1 MSFQQGLSGLN
12 GAAKSLDVIGNNIAN
27 ASTVGFK
34 GSQAQFAD
42 VYANSLNGAGG
53 NQAGIGTKVS
63 QIAQQFTQ
71 GNIESSN
78 NPLDIAINGA
88 GFFRTVAAGAT
99 QYSRNGQFSLD
110 KEGYMVNAQGAKLT
124 GYMANE
130 LGNILAGS
138 PVPLQIDTSDLKPV
152 ATTTVNTQI
161 QLDSRTVVPTATPF
175 DPTNPETY
183 NKQTPIDVY
192 DSLGNPH
199 VMSTYYVKSSPGVWD
214 VYVSNDGTEVTAL
227 AVAAAAHAPDASGD
241 AARAARDAWTNA
253 SVAAPPDPTALQTAA
268 VDYAAAARD
277 AVITA
282 MTALGMDPAGI
293 DVSAVTAA
301 ADAAGL
307 VVGTSPE
314 QIDAAIAKA
323 VNVPARPQG
332 RMTFDQFGSLVQLQQ
347 NVYDATNALTYE
359 DRKSA
364 GLTVSLPIFPRTGAE
379 GFLQITEKFT
389 DSTQYGSVTSEK
401 KSTQDGY
408 TAGNL
413 QRFSAGSDGIILGQ
427 YSNGKSQALGQVVLA
442 NFANPNGLS
451 PLGNNAWAETST
463 SGVPLVGTP
472 NSGSLGVLQS
482 SAVENSNVD
491 LTAELVNMITAQRV
505 YQANAQ
511 TIKTQDSVLQ
521 TLVNL
526 R

>member
-53 NQAGIGTKVS
+53 NQAGIGVKVS

-71 GNIESSN
+71 GNVESSN

-88 GFFRTVAAGAT
+88 GFFRTSVEGGV

-110 KEGYMVNAQGAKLT
+110 KNGFMVNAQGAKLT
-124 GYMANE
+124 GFLASTA
-130 LGNILAGS
+130 GDILAGS
-138 PVPLQIDTSDLKPV
+138 PVPLVINTADLKPV

-161 QLDSRTVVPTATPF
+161 NLDSRSKVPLNTPF
-175 DPTNPETY
+175 SATDPESY

-199 VMSTYYVKSSPGVWD
+199 VMSTFYVKSSPGVWD
-214 VYVSNDGTEVTAL
+214 VYAANDGTEVTEL
-227 AVAAAAHAPDASGD
+227 STAAAAHAATPDGD
-241 AARAARDAWTNA
+241 A
-253 SVAAPPDPTALQTAA
+253 
-268 VDYAAAARD
+268 AAAAR
-277 AVITA
+277 AVWVTESVTVPPTGNIQQAAIDYATA
-282 MTALGMDPAGI
+282 AGTAVTNAMVTLGMAADSV
-293 DVSAVTAA
+293 DVTAVTTAA
-301 ADAAGL
+301 LAAGN
-307 VVGTSPE
+307 VIGTTPE
-314 QIDAAIAKA
+314 AIDAAIAKA
-323 VNVPARPQG
+323 VNVPPRPVG

-347 NVYDATNALTYE
+347 NIYAADNTVTQE
-359 DRKSA
+359 DRQSS
-364 GLTVSLPIFPRTGAE
+364 GLTVALPVFPRTGADP
-379 GFLQITEKFT
+379 FLQLHEKFT
-389 DSTQYGSVTSEK
+389 DSTQYGAATSEK

-427 YSNGKSQALGQVVLA
+427 YSNGQSHALGQIVLA

-463 SGVPLVGTP
+463 SGVALIGNP
-472 NSGSLGVLQS
+472 SQGSLGVLQS

>member
-53 NQAGIGTKVS
+53 NQAGIGSKVAN
-63 QIAQQFTQ
+63 IAQQFTQ

-88 GFFRTVAAGAT
+88 GFFRTTVSGAT

-110 KEGYMVNAQGAKLT
+110 KEGYMVNPQGAKLT
-124 GYMANE
+124 GFQANE
-130 LGNILAGS
+130 RGVILAGA
-138 PVPLQIDTSDLKPV
+138 PVEIRINTADLKPV
-152 ATTTVNTQI
+152 ATTSVDTEINLNSESINPVTI
-161 QLDSRTVVPTATPF
+161 PF
-175 DPTNPETY
+175 NESDPTSY

-199 VMSTYYVKSSPGVWD
+199 VMSMYYVRTSAGHWD
-214 VYVSNDGTEVTAL
+214 VYVANDGTEINNL
-227 AVAAAAHAPDASGD
+227 AVAAAAHAETAAGD
-241 AARAARDAWTNA
+241 AAAAARADYAV
-253 SVAAPPDPTALQTAA
+253 VANTVPLDTVELGARAEA
-268 VDYAAAARD
+268 YAAAALA
-277 AVITA
+277 AVIEA
-282 MTALGMDPAGI
+282 AQAAGASQEQQDAI
-293 DVSAVTAA
+293 TAA
-301 ADAAGL
+301 ALSAGTT
-307 VVGTSPE
+307 VGHTPE
-314 QIDAAIAKA
+314 LIDADIAAA
-323 VNVPARPQG
+323 VRVPPVRVG
-332 RMTFDQFGSLVQLQQ
+332 HLDFDNNGALS
-347 NVYDATNALTYE
+347 NALM
-359 DRKSA
+359 SPQILP
-364 GLTVSLPIFPRTGAE
+364 LTVGLPIFPRTGSLPTLNVDL
-379 GFLQITEKFT
+379 GFAG
-389 DSTQYGSVTSEK
+389 STQYGAATSEK
-401 KSTQDGY
+401 RSTQNGY

-413 QRFSAGSDGIILGQ
+413 QRFSAGEDGIILGQ
-427 YSNGKSQALGQVVLA
+427 YSNGRSQPLGQIVLA

-463 SGVPLVGTP
+463 SGVPLIGTP

-482 SAVENSNVD
+482 SAVENANVD

>member
-1 MSFQQGLSGLN
+1 LN

-53 NQAGIGTKVS
+53 NQAGIGSKVAN
-63 QIAQQFTQ
+63 IAQQFTQ

-88 GFFRTVAAGAT
+88 GFFRTTVSGAV

-110 KEGYMVNAQGAKLT
+110 KDGYMVNPQGAQLT
-124 GYMANE
+124 GFQANE
-130 LGNILAGS
+130 VGVILAGA
-138 PVPLQIDTSDLKPV
+138 PVPIRINTADLKPV
-152 ATTTVNTQI
+152 ATSEVSTEINLNSESENPVTI
-161 QLDSRTVVPTATPF
+161 PF
-175 DPTNPETY
+175 NENDPTSY

-199 VMSTYYVKSSPGVWD
+199 VMSMYYVRTSAGHWD
-214 VYVSNDGTEVTAL
+214 VYVANDGTEINNL
-227 AVAAAAHAPDASGD
+227 AVASAAHATDGTADGATAAREAYALAANTVPLDPDAVF
-241 AARAARDAWTNA
+241 A
-253 SVAAPPDPTALQTAA
+253 AA
-268 VDYAAAARD
+268 VAYADAARD
-277 AVITA
+277 AVLAAATVAGASVDQLDAITLAANSAGTTVGNTPEMIDAEITA
-282 MTALGMDPAGI
+282 SVRVPPVRVGHLDFDANGAL
-293 DVSAVTAA
+293 SNAA
-301 ADAAGL
+301 MA
-307 VVGTSPE
+307 
-314 QIDAAIAKA
+314 
-323 VNVPARPQG
+323 PQTLPLNIG
-332 RMTFDQFGSLVQLQQ
+332 
-347 NVYDATNALTYE
+347 
-359 DRKSA
+359 
-364 GLTVSLPIFPRTGAE
+364 LPIFPRTGSNPTLTIDLNFA
-379 GFLQITEKFT
+379 G
-389 DSTQYGSVTSEK
+389 STQYGAATSEK
-401 KSTQDGY
+401 RSTQNGY

-413 QRFSAGSDGIILGQ
+413 QRFSAGEDGIILGQ
-427 YSNGKSQALGQVVLA
+427 YSNGRSQPLGQIVLA

-463 SGVPLVGTP
+463 SGVPLIGTP
-472 NSGSLGVLQS
+472 DSGSLGVLQS
-482 SAVENSNVD
+482 SAVENANVD